1 MNSDHYGEFVFIKPH
16 IKLTAP
22 LLTIH
27 AVPPSYGEE
36 KGENTLR
43 NIEKLG
49 QNSLSFVETV
59 FLDGSHH
66 LHMTKP
72 KEAAQI
78 ILNFLNKIKNLG
90 LGDSEKSK
98 L

>member
-16 IKLTAP
+16 IKLNAP

-27 AVPPSYGEE
+27 SVPPSYGQE
-36 KGENTLR
+36 KGENTLKV
-43 NIEKLG
+43 IEKLRAD
-49 QNSLSFVETV
+49 SLSFVETV

-72 KEAAQI
+72 KEAANVV
-78 ILNFLNKIKNLG
+78 LNFLNKIKTLG
-90 LGDSEKSK
+90 LCEQSK